1 MKQKWILVVL
11 MVLLL
16 MSACLIGC
24 ENKEVALETPTNK
37 EEEISIDK
45 NTQELVVAVNVD
57 SSETEL
63 PFASVLL
70 NRSKFWGS
78 LVFQGL
84 LIANEN
90 INNVE
95 KDLCEEYTI
104 SPDGKTYV
112 FILKNDVYWHDG
124 ERLTVDD
131 VVFSIE
137 TCLNAPEVNGYI
149 KKGMQ
154 GILGADLYEA
164 GEMNSIIGISTDENS
179 ITIKVAKQDNSF
191 LGTLAQL
198 PILPKHCLK
207 DVPVEELSTADFWK
221 NPVGSGPYKVVSNR
235 DNKEAVL
242 VLNEEYSG
250 KIPQIKQIRY
260 VVLEDP
266 ENDEFDFS
274 ITSNPEII
282 KKFQSD
288 YNYKTVKTGNLY
300 YRYLFFNLDGR
311 SGENEGI
318 LKNKKI
324 RQALAMAIDR
334 NSIIDNLYKGAA
346 EVVDCGI
353 PESDSWYNSNKKT
366 DLSYNPQ
373 AALEILQSENFDFS
387 KTLVLT
393 RYNADELSIRLLE
406 DVAACWNAIGIKTE
420 IVEISANATNLMWVE
435 ADWYDV
441 GLKNLS
447 AVDYSEW
454 YYEYSSDNQMWSVV
468 LNNRPVFDVLISA
481 LDNSRWAYE
490 RTMLYKEIQEMEM
503 EQVFKI
509 PLAVV
514 PQHIIYNSKN
524 LYIPNISFPNF
535 SYYYDLELSQWEL
548 SKEQ

>member
-1 MKQKWILVVL
+1 MKRKWILI
-11 MVLLL
+11 MIMGFLL
-16 MSACLIGC
+16 SGFCLIGC
-24 ENKEVALETPTNK
+24 QNNEKHTGKVKEQTEES
-37 EEEISIDK
+37 EEEEVK
-45 NTQELVVAVNVD
+45 ELVVAVNID

-70 NRSKFWGS
+70 NRSRFWGS

-104 SPDGKTYV
+104 SSDGKTYV
-112 FILKNDVYWHDG
+112 FILKDDVLWHDG

-137 TCLNAPEVNGYI
+137 TCLKAQEVNGYI

-154 GILGADLYEA
+154 GIVGADTFES
-164 GEMNSIIGISTDENS
+164 GTTTSISGITINENS
-179 ITIKVAKQDNSF
+179 ITIKVKKQDNSF

-207 DVPVEELSTADFWK
+207 DIPVEELSGSDFWK
-221 NPVGSGPYKVVSNR
+221 LPIGSGPYEVVSNN

-242 VLNEEYSG
+242 VLNEDYTG
-250 KIPQIKQIRY
+250 KMPKIKQIRY
-260 VVLEDP
+260 KVLEDP
-266 ENDEFDFS
+266 EHDEFDFA

-282 KKFQSD
+282 KKFQSQSS
-288 YNYKTVKTGNLY
+288 YTTVKTGNLY
-300 YRYLFFNLDGR
+300 YRYLYFNVDGR
-311 SGENEGI
+311 KGENEGI
-318 LKNKKI
+318 LKSKRV

-334 NSIIDNLYKGAA
+334 DSIISKLYKDAA
-346 EVVDCGI
+346 VVVDCGI
-353 PESDSWYNSNKKT
+353 PESDSWYKKERKT
-366 DLSYNPQ
+366 DLSYNP
-373 AALEILQSENFDFS
+373 AEAKEILIKEEFDFS

-393 RYNADELSIRLLE
+393 RYNSDELSIQLLE
-406 DVAACWNAIGIKTE
+406 DIAAAWNAIGVKTE
-420 IVEISANATNLMWVE
+420 IVEIGANASNLLWVE
-435 ADWYDV
+435 AEWYDV

-468 LNNRPVFDVLISA
+468 LNNRPVFDVLIAA
-481 LDNSRWAYE
+481 LDNTKWAYE
-490 RTMLYKEIQEMEM
+490 RAMLYGEIQEMEA
-503 EQVFKI
+503 EQVFKV

-514 PQHIIYNSKN
+514 PQHIVYNSDN
-524 LYIPNISFPNF
+524 LFIPNISLPNF
-535 SYYYDLELSQWEL
+535 YYYYNLDLAQWEL
-548 SKEQ
+548 LKE